1 MPNYWAEMFKT
12 IAIFEIGTLKLVK
25 WQSIGKIMESFK
37 IWGQKCPIWML
48 LGHNFANYCHI

>member
-25 WQSIGKIMESFK
+25 WQSIG
-37 IWGQKCPIWML
+37 QK
-48 LGHNFANYCHI
+48 